1 MTARVVV
8 GALVG
13 LGLGLALVAAIAV
26 NAFGG
31 LAARANPTWSP
42 PNPDPSASV
51 AIVDG
56 ETMAWSAVAEQL
68 HAAEMMGQPAAAN
81 PDEWRRRVDATIESI
96 IGDVLTRQYVETQG
110 FVVTPELIDAEVAKV
125 EAGYG
130 GPDQLRRAMDEMHV
144 TMAQLRE
151 TQRRG
156 LYTQTLIDLV
166 VPATDAQIDAYLAQP
181 GTAGMTRDEAADR
194 VRAEHAAEIIG
205 PFLADLRSG
214 AQIQLTD
221 ITTLE

>member
-1 MTARVVV
+1 MIARVVS
-8 GALVG
+8 GG
-13 LGLGLALVAAIAV
+13 LIGLGLAIVAAIAI

-42 PNPDPSASV
+42 PNPDPSTRV
-51 AIVDG
+51 AIVNG
-56 ETMAWSAVAEQL
+56 EAVPWSAVAEQL
-68 HAAEMMGQPAAAN
+68 HGAEMMGQPAAAN
-81 PDEWRRRVDATIESI
+81 PDEWRRRVLATIDSI
-96 IGDVLTRQYVETQG
+96 IGDVLTRQYVEAQG
-110 FVVTPELIDAEVAKV
+110 LVVTPELIDAEIAKL
-125 EAGYG
+125 EARYG
-130 GPDQLRRAMDEMHV
+130 GPDALRRAMDEMHV

-181 GTAGMTRDEAADR
+181 GAAGMTRDEAADR
-194 VRAEHAAEIIG
+194 VRAEHAAEIVG

-214 AQIQLTD
+214 AQLQLID
-221 ITTLE
+221 IATLE